1 MNNKDFEIIVPI
13 LYNTYEKPKNVNNY
27 SVWIARGNDNKPEI
41 FIDNKWFT
49 FVTVVQDN
57 LKEEV
62 ERPNLSDKEYA
73 IIKALKEYIKE
84 ETDL

>member
-1 MNNKDFEIIVPI
+1 MKNKDFGIIVPI
-13 LYNTYEKPKNVNNY
+13 LYNTYDRPTNVNNY
-27 SVWIARGNDNKPEI
+27 SVWIARGNDSEPEI

-49 FVTVVQDN
+49 FVTIVKDN
-57 LKEEV
+57 LKEEI

>member
-1 MNNKDFEIIVPI
+1 MKNKDFKIIVPM
-13 LYNTYEKPKNVNNY
+13 LYNTYEKPTNVNNY
-27 SVWIARGNDNKPEI
+27 SVWIARDNDNKPEI

-49 FVTVVQDN
+49 FVTIVQDN
-57 LKEEV
+57 LKEEI